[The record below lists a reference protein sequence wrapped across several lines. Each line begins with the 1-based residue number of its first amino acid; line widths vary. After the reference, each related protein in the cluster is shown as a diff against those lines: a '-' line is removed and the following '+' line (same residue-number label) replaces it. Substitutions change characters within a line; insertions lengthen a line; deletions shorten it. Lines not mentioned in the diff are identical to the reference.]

1 MELSKKN
8 EVILVL
14 QGKLKGIIDAKTD
27 LPKEMVDDVNEDLAG
42 FIFLLESC
50 KSLPD
55 GMPSRLTCMLVAL
68 ALQNSERFFMIY
80 ELLKGMLEKRND

>member
-1 MELSKKN
+1 METSKKN
-8 EVILVL
+8 EAILLL

-27 LPKEMVDDVNEDLAG
+27 LPKEMVDDVNKDLAG

-55 GMPSRLTCMLVAL
+55 GMPSRLTCMLVAV
-68 ALQNSERFFMIY
+68 ALQKPERFFMVY
-80 ELLKGMLEKRND
+80 ELLKAMIEKRND